1 MLNNVCDLSLL
12 LYHLGQKKK
21 NEVESY
27 YRALTSLELSTKN
40 KLISNSGHLCGS
52 CLQQQKQLV
61 SSREAVHRDMARRQ
75 ECLDVVGGS
84 CAATYSNAN
93 FCTPRP
99 GCPQQGDPQGQGVKL
114 CNVVPQ
120 FETIV

>member
-21 NEVESY
+21 MRQSY
-27 YRALTSLELSTKN
+27 YMALTSLERSTKN
-40 KLISNSGHLCGS
+40 KLISNSEHLCGS
-52 CLQQQKQLV
+52 CLQQQEQLV
-61 SSREAVHRDMARRQ
+61 PSQEAVHGDMARRQ

-84 CAATYSNAN
+84 DAATHSNAN

-114 CNVVPQ
+114 CNIVPQ